1 MFNTSTPIPM
11 VFWMP
16 GDAGGGGR
24 RVDAPI
30 EKALREHLLATEI
43 TKTRRQQRRM
53 HDRLQAL
60 GYIE

>member
-1 MFNTSTPIPM
+1 MWFYDLEADPSEQRNAPES
-11 VFWMP
+11 FP
-16 GDAGGGGR
+16 GD
-24 RVDAPI
+24 DARL